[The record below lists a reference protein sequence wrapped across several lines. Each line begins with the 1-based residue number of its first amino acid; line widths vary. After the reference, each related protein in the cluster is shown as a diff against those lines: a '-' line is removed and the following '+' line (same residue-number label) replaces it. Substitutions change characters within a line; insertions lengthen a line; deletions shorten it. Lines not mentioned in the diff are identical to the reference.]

1 MKSEKKTIAG
11 ISRRNLL
18 ASAAAVAALPV
29 LPSMPYITRAAA
41 QDTGPIKIGFPVP
54 LTGPFATEAQDQV
67 RAAQLAVKEFNDAG
81 GANGRQCEL
90 LVRDDK
96 LNPGEAATRTLE
108 LIEKDNAH
116 FICGT
121 LSAAVQLSVNNVTKA
136 RGVIYVSISQSDKI
150 SEASDASPVTFHEAV
165 NPHLMSSAVARYA
178 VGKFGKKAV
187 CLVSDY
193 AYGHENLRGF
203 QRAGQPLGLEIL
215 ADLRHPL
222 GQTDYSTF
230 LPRIAALKPEILFL
244 ANFGA
249 DLVNSVKQATDFG
262 LKDRMKIVCP
272 TLLYTSRIAGGDEA
286 FEGIAGAAPFYWGIE
301 DKIPSAKTFND
312 KFKAAYGG
320 RYPSDYGAMGY
331 SGIRQILDAVK
342 IAKTTETKAVAAAI
356 RALKYD
362 YYKGPQYYRACDQQS
377 VQSVFVL
384 ESKTKNKRNQY
395 DVFDVVVTEAPD
407 EKRLRTCEEL
417 GHKT

>member
-1 MKSEKKTIAG
+1 MTKQNKTTIN
-11 ISRRNLL
+11 RRTLL
-18 ASAAAVAALPV
+18 ASAAAAAV
-29 LPSMPYITRAAA
+29 LPAMPWISRASA
-41 QDTGPIKIGFPVP
+41 QDSGPIKIGFPVP
-54 LTGPFATEAQDQV
+54 LTGLFATEAQDQV
-67 RAAQLAVKEFNDAG
+67 RAAQLAAKEFNDAG
-81 GANGRQCEL
+81 GLNGRMCEL
-90 LVRDDK
+90 LVRDDR

-108 LIEKDNAH
+108 LIEKDKAH

-150 SEASDASPVTFHEAV
+150 SEASDAGPLTFHEAV
-165 NPHLMSSAVARYA
+165 NPHLMSGAVARYA

-203 QRAGQPLGLEIL
+203 QRAGAPLGLEII

-230 LPRIAALKPEILFL
+230 LPRIASLKPDILFV
-244 ANFGA
+244 ANFGG
-249 DLVNSVKQATDFG
+249 DLVNSIKQATDFG
-262 LKDRMKIVCP
+262 LKSSMKIVCP
-272 TLLYTSRIAGGDEA
+272 TLLYTSRIAGGDDA
-286 FEGIAGAAPFYWGIE
+286 FEGVAGAAPFYWGIE
-301 DKIPSAKTFND
+301 DKVPSAKTFND
-312 KFKAAYGG
+312 KFKAAYEG

-342 IAKTTETKAVAAAI
+342 IAKTTETQAVATAL
-356 RALKYD
+356 RGLKYD
-362 YYKGPQYYRACDQQS
+362 YYKGAQSYRACDQQS
-377 VQSVFVL
+377 IQSVFVL

-395 DVFDVVVTEAPD
+395 DVFDVVVTEPAD
-407 EKRLRTCEEL
+407 EKRLRTCDEL
-417 GHKT
+417 GHKS

>member
-1 MKSEKKTIAG
+1 MADRNRTAVD
-11 ISRRNLL
+11 RRQLL
-18 ASAAAVAALPV
+18 AGTAAAAVAAPWV
-29 LPSMPYITRAAA
+29 SRAKA
-41 QDTGPIKIGFPVP
+41 QDSGPIRIGFPVP

-67 RAAQLAVKEFNDAG
+67 RAAQLAIREFNAG
-81 GANGRQCEL
+81 GGFDGRQAEL

-96 LNPGEAATRTLE
+96 LQPGEAATRTLE
-108 LIEKDNAH
+108 LIEKDRAH

-136 RGVIYVSISQSDKI
+136 RGVLYVSISQSDKI
-150 SEASDASPVTFHEAV
+150 SEASDASEVTFHEAV
-165 NPHLMSSAVARYA
+165 NPHLMSGAIARYA
-178 VGKFGKKAV
+178 IPKYGKRAV
-187 CLVSDY
+187 ALVSDY

-203 QRAGQPLGLEIL
+203 QRAGQPLGLELL

-230 LPRIAALKPEILFL
+230 LPRIQSLRPDILFL

-262 LKDRMKIVCP
+262 LKDRIRIVCP

-286 FEGIAGAAPFYWGIE
+286 FEGVSGSTPFYWAIE
-301 DKIPSAKTFND
+301 ETTPSAKRFD
-312 KFKAAYGG
+312 DAFRAAYEG
-320 RYPSDYGAMGY
+320 RHPSDYGAMAY

-342 IAKTTETKAVAAAI
+342 NARSVETKAVAAALK
-356 RALKYD
+356 ALRYD

-377 VQSVFVL
+377 VQSVFVI
-384 ESKTKNKRNQY
+384 EAKTKNKRNQY
-395 DVFDVVVTEAPD
+395 DVFNVVATEPAD
-407 EKRLRTCEEL
+407 ESRLRTCEEL
-417 GHKT
+417 GHRA

>member
-1 MKSEKKTIAG
+1 MMTKDTFAKINLL
-11 ISRRNLL
+11 SRRELL
-18 ASAAAVAALPV
+18 VGTAGLAAAV
-29 LPSMPYITRAAA
+29 SMPAVLRA
-41 QDTGPIKIGFPVP
+41 QEGPIRIGFPVP
-54 LTGPFATEAQDQV
+54 LTGLFATEAQDQV
-67 RAAQLAVKEFNDAG
+67 RAAQLAVQEFNEAG
-81 GANGRQCEL
+81 GLNGRMCEL

-96 LNPGEAATRTLE
+96 LQPGEAATRTLE
-108 LIEKDNAH
+108 LIEKDRAH

-150 SEASDASPVTFHEAV
+150 SESSDSSEFTFHESV
-165 NPHLMSSAVARYA
+165 NPHLMSGAVARYA
-178 VGKFGKKAV
+178 VGRFGKRAV

-203 QRAGQPLGLEIL
+203 QRAGQPLGLEII

-230 LPRIAALKPEILFL
+230 LPRIQSLRPDILFV
-244 ANFGA
+244 ANFGG
-249 DLVNSVKQATDFG
+249 DLVNTIKQATDFG

-286 FEGIAGAAPFYWGIE
+286 FEGVAGGTPYYWGIE
-301 DKIPSAKTFND
+301 SYVPSAKVFND
-312 KFKAAYGG
+312 KFRAAYEG

-342 IAKTTETKAVAAAI
+342 IAKTTDTKPVINAL
-356 RALKYD
+356 RELKYD
-362 YYKGPQYYRACDQQS
+362 YYKGPQYYRHCDQQS
-377 VQSVFVL
+377 VQPVFVI

-395 DVFDVVVTEAPD
+395 DVFDVVVTQPAD
-407 EKRLRTCEEL
+407 EKFLRTCEEL
-417 GHKT
+417 GHKPT

>member
-1 MKSEKKTIAG
+1 MKKETKKMTMN
-11 ISRRNLL
+11 RRTLI
-18 ASAAAVAALPV
+18 ASAAAAAALPA
-29 LPSMPYITRAAA
+29 MPWVSRVWA
-41 QDTGPIKIGFPVP
+41 QDSGPIKIGFPVP
-54 LTGPFATEAQDQV
+54 LTGLFATEAQDQV

-81 GANGRQCEL
+81 GFNGRMCEL

-108 LIEKDNAH
+108 LIEKDKAH
-116 FICGT
+116 YICGT

-165 NPHLMSSAVARYA
+165 NPHLMAGAVARYA

-203 QRAGQPLGLEIL
+203 ERAGKPLGLEIL

-230 LPRIAALKPEILFL
+230 LPRIAALKPEILFV
-244 ANFGA
+244 ANFGG
-249 DLVNSVKQATDFG
+249 DLVNSIKQITDFG
-262 LKDRMKIVCP
+262 LKDRMKVICP

-286 FEGIAGAAPFYWGIE
+286 FEGVAGSAPFYWGIE
-301 DKIPSAKTFND
+301 DKFPSAKVFND
-312 KFKAAYGG
+312 KFRKAYDG
-320 RYPSDYGAMGY
+320 RNPSDYGAMGY
-331 SGIRQILDAVK
+331 SGIRQILEAVK
-342 IAKTTETKAVAAAI
+342 IAKSTETDAVAKAL
-356 RALKYD
+356 RGLKYD
-362 YYKGPQYYRACDQQS
+362 YYKGPQSYRACDQQS
-377 VQSVFVL
+377 IQSVFVL
-384 ESKTKNKRNQY
+384 ESKSKGKRNQY
-395 DVFDVVVTEAPD
+395 DVFNVVATETAD
-407 EKRLRTCEEL
+407 EKLFRTCEEL
-417 GHKT
+417 GHKA

>member
-1 MKSEKKTIAG
+1 MGTRDTGANAG
-11 ISRRNLL
+11 ISRRDLL
-18 ASAAAVAALPV
+18 AGTAGAAAFGAMPWVA
-29 LPSMPYITRAAA
+29 RA
-41 QDTGPIKIGFPVP
+41 QDGPIRIGFPVP
-54 LTGPFATEAQDQV
+54 LTGLFATEAQDQV
-67 RAAQLAVKEFNDAG
+67 RAAQLAVKEFNEAG
-81 GANGRQCEL
+81 GFAGRMAEL

-108 LIEKDNAH
+108 LIEKDRVH

-150 SEASDASPVTFHEAV
+150 SEASDASEFTFHEAV
-165 NPHLMSSAVARYA
+165 NPHMMSGAVARYA
-178 VGKFGKKAV
+178 VPKFGKRAV

-203 QRAGQPLGLEIL
+203 QKAGEPLGLQIV

-230 LPRIAALKPEILFL
+230 LPRIQSLRPEILFL

-249 DLVNSVKQATDFG
+249 DLVNSVKQAADAG
-262 LKDRMKIVCP
+262 LKDQMKIVCP
-272 TLLYTSRIAGGDEA
+272 TLLYTSRIAGGDDA
-286 FEGIAGAAPFYWGIE
+286 FEGVAGATPYYWGIE
-301 DKIPSAKTFND
+301 DSVPSAKAFND
-312 KFKAAYGG
+312 KFKTAYEG

-331 SGIRQILDAVK
+331 SGIRVLLEAVK
-342 IAKTTETKAVAAAI
+342 NAKSTETKPVIAAL
-356 RALKYD
+356 RELKYD
-362 YYKGPQYYRACDQQS
+362 FYKGAQYYRACDQQS
-377 VQSVFVL
+377 VQSIFVI

-395 DVFDVVVTEAPD
+395 DVFTLAGTEPAD
-407 EKRLRTCEEL
+407 EKRLRSCEEL
-417 GHKT
+417 GHKAT

>member
-1 MKSEKKTIAG
+1 MTKQNKTTIN
-11 ISRRNLL
+11 RRTLL
-18 ASAAAVAALPV
+18 ASAAAAAALPAFPWV
-29 LPSMPYITRAAA
+29 SRAWA

-54 LTGPFATEAQDQV
+54 LTGLFATEAQDQV
-67 RAAQLAVKEFNDAG
+67 RAAQLAAKEFNDAG
-81 GANGRQCEL
+81 GLNGRMCEL
-90 LVRDDK
+90 LVRDDR

-108 LIEKDNAH
+108 LIEKDKAH

-150 SEASDASPVTFHEAV
+150 SEASDAGPLTFHEAV
-165 NPHLMSSAVARYA
+165 NPHLMAGAVARYA

-203 QRAGQPLGLEIL
+203 QRAGAPLGLEIL

-230 LPRIAALKPEILFL
+230 LPRIASLKPDILFV
-244 ANFGA
+244 ANFGG
-249 DLVNSVKQATDFG
+249 DLVNSIKQATDFG
-262 LKDRMKIVCP
+262 LKSSMKIVCP
-272 TLLYTSRIAGGDEA
+272 TLLYTSRIAGGDDA
-286 FEGIAGAAPFYWGIE
+286 FEGVAGAAPFYWGIE
-301 DKIPSAKTFND
+301 DKVPSAKTFND
-312 KFKAAYGG
+312 KFKAAYEG

-342 IAKTTETKAVAAAI
+342 LAKTTDTQAVASAL
-356 RALKYD
+356 RGLKYD
-362 YYKGPQYYRACDQQS
+362 YYKGAQSYRACDQQS
-377 VQSVFVL
+377 IQSVFVL
-384 ESKTKNKRNQY
+384 ESKTKNKRNQF
-395 DVFDVVVTEAPD
+395 DVFDVVATEAAD

-417 GHKT
+417 GHKS

>member
-1 MKSEKKTIAG
+1 MPEI
-11 ISRRNLL
+11 RRRELL
-18 ASAAAVAALPV
+18 AATAAATLAAPFIRPV
-29 LPSMPYITRAAA
+29 WA
-41 QDTGPIKIGFPVP
+41 QDSGNIRIGFPVP

-67 RAAQLAVKEFNDAG
+67 RSAQLAIREFNAAG
-81 GANGRQCEL
+81 GFEGRQAEL

-96 LNPGEAATRTLE
+96 LQPGEAATRTLE
-108 LIEKDNAH
+108 LIEKDRAH

-150 SEASDASPVTFHEAV
+150 SEASDASEVTFHEAV
-165 NPHLMSSAVARYA
+165 NPHLMAGAITRYA
-178 VGKFGKKAV
+178 LPKYGKRVVA
-187 CLVSDY
+187 LVSDY
-193 AYGHENLRGF
+193 AYGHENLRGL
-203 QRAGQPLGLEIL
+203 QRAGEPLGLQLL

-230 LPRIAALKPEILFL
+230 LPRIQQLRPDVLFL

-262 LKDRMKIVCP
+262 LKQRMRIICP

-286 FEGIAGAAPFYWGIE
+286 FEGVAGATPFYWGIE
-301 DKIPSAKTFND
+301 DTTPSAKRFND
-312 KFKAAYGG
+312 AFRAAYGG
-320 RYPSDYGAMGY
+320 RYPSDYGAMAY

-342 IAKTTETKAVAAAI
+342 QAKSVETRPVAAAL
-356 RALKYD
+356 RALRYD

-377 VQSVFVL
+377 VQSVFVI
-384 ESKTKNKRNQY
+384 ETKTRAKRNEF
-395 DVFDVVVTEAPD
+395 DVFNLVATEPAD
-407 EKRLRTCEEL
+407 EARLRTCAEL
-417 GHKT
+417 GHRT